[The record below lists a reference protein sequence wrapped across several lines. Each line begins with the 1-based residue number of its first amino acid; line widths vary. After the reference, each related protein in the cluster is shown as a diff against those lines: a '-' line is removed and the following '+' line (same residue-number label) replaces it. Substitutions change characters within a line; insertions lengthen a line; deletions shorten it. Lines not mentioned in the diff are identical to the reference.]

1 MLEQLKTT
9 VRAVLVPISRHRTL
23 LERSRYAGV
32 QILEPQAGNDYLSE
46 MLLASLPMAAGKMG
60 ESELG
65 GLRHYER
72 YRDAQGRC
80 TRWGAYWKRLN
91 VNAGV
96 YPADADV
103 YSRFCRRFGQ
113 ALGSLDVLAVWFPL
127 GENEMR
133 LKFAQNATPVANRA
147 LEPFYHERPWSRHLD
162 DKRVLVVTPFAS
174 TVLSQY
180 ARRKEI
186 WRDKPDVLPD
196 FHLDT
201 LRCPLS
207 AGLVNPTCPDWFS
220 ALDSMR
226 AEMSRREFDIAIVG
240 AGAWGVPLASHA
252 KELGKI
258 GIHLGGPTQ
267 ILFGIRGGRWDSHPI
282 IKTFYNDA
290 WVRPGIADR
299 PENFRNIENGC
310 YW

>member
-1 MLEQLKTT
+1 MLEQLKATAK
-9 VRAVLVPISRHRTL
+9 AVLVPITRLRTL
-23 LERSRYAGV
+23 LERSKYAGTR
-32 QILEPQAGNDYLSE
+32 ILGPQEGNDHLSE
-46 MLLASLPMAAGKMG
+46 LLLASLPMAAGKMG

-72 YRDAQGRC
+72 HRDAQGTC
-80 TRWGAYWKRLN
+80 TRWGTYWKRLN

-103 YSRFCRRFGQ
+103 YSRFCRGFGQ
-113 ALGSLDVLAVWFPL
+113 VLGSLDVLAVWFPL
-127 GENEMR
+127 GENAMR
-133 LKFAQNATPVANRA
+133 LKFAQSATPVANRA
-147 LEPFYHERPWSRHLD
+147 LEPYYHNQPWSRHLAG
-162 DKRVLVVTPFAS
+162 KSVLVVTPFAG

-186 WRDKPDVLPD
+186 WRDRPDVLPD
-196 FHLDT
+196 FHLET

-207 AGLVNPTCPDWFS
+207 AGLIQPAFPDWFS

-226 AEMSRREFDIAIVG
+226 AEMRRRDFEIAIIG

-252 KELGKI
+252 KELGKV

-267 ILFGIRGGRWDSHPI
+267 LLFGIRGSRWDNHPI
-282 IKTFYNDA
+282 IKTFFNDA
-290 WVRPGIADR
+290 WVRPGNADR